1 MSAFSLGLS
10 LPFASFGA
18 AVLSPPTV
26 APVLTVSA
34 ELGSVIANLEWTP
47 SNKTGSAGFGYNIEL
62 NFNNGGWNN
71 VGGGVTGLSF
81 NYEDA
86 GATGL
91 PYEFR
96 VIPYNDA
103 GNGPVSNIEGVILP
117 GE

>member
-34 ELGSVIANLEWTP
+34 ELGSYIANLEWTP
-47 SNKTGSAGFGYNIEL
+47 SNKTGSAGFGYSIEL
-62 NFNNGGWNN
+62 NINLGGWN
-71 VGGGVTGLSF
+71 VIDTTTGLSY
-81 NYEDA
+81 NYEDLA
-86 GATGL
+86 ATGL

-96 VIPYNDA
+96 VTPYNDA
-103 GNGPVSNIEGVILP
+103 GNGPVSNTESVILP

>member
-1 MSAFSLGLS
+1 MSAFALGLS
-10 LPFASFGA
+10 LPLASIGA

-34 ELGSVIANLEWTP
+34 ELGSYIANLEWTP
-47 SNKTGSAGFGYNIEL
+47 SNKTGSAGFGYSIEL
-62 NFNNGGWNN
+62 NLSGGGWN
-71 VGGGVTGLSF
+71 VVDTTTGLSY
-81 NYEDA
+81 NYEDL

-96 VIPYNDA
+96 ITPYNDA
-103 GNGPVSNIEGVILP
+103 GNGPVSNTEIVILP